1 MILSALEREENVVL
15 IIDLLKSIYW
25 KWILFIENVT
35 PNELIGMSEKQL
47 FPYQSEHE
55 NEKEWNEWIHRDS
68 QPVTEPPPQEA
79 SEEKGIKVEQ
89 QENPVDAAALM
100 EMKEEQPQ
108 EKNKEV
114 IEILSDSEDIQKTPS
129 KEEDEVIEI
138 QDQPTTTKEEGQSLS
153 SKEEKRE
160 EEKDI
165 QMEEQSTEAKE
176 EVKAT
181 VQEQSTILKE
191 EVKATV
197 QEQST
202 ILKEEVKAA
211 VQEQSTEAKEEVK
224 AAVQEQS
231 TEAKE
236 EVKPSSTPSQPTP
249 TPTTNS
255 MPIQD
260 IQLSVTEHYTF
271 SLALTHNRTIPVV
284 LQFFSVPTPSLQ
296 STFSIPTTFTMRGE
310 SRLKDI
316 EDYYNQLH
324 KQKLYEEYWAIVQPK
339 ESKDMYV
346 FSPIFM
352 SRVLFLSLLK
362 QLAVANRIGVYIA
375 AQSTDKMYSLLSH
388 EYQ

>member
-129 KEEDEVIEI
+129 KEEDEGIEI

-160 EEKDI
+160 EEKGI

-176 EVKAT
+176 EVKA
-181 VQEQSTILKE
+181 
-191 EVKATV
+191 AV

-211 VQEQSTEAKEEVK
+211 VQEQSTIL
-224 AAVQEQS
+224 
-231 TEAKE
+231 KE

-260 IQLSVTEHYTF
+260 IQLSVTEQYTF

-346 FSPIFM
+346 FSPISM

>member
-1 MILSALEREENVVL
+1 
-15 IIDLLKSIYW
+15 
-25 KWILFIENVT
+25 
-35 PNELIGMSEKQL
+35 MSEKQL

-129 KEEDEVIEI
+129 KEEDEGIEI

-160 EEKDI
+160 EEKNI

-191 EVKATV
+191 EVKAAV

-202 ILKEEVKAA
+202 ILKEEAKAA
-211 VQEQSTEAKEEVK
+211 VQEQSTIP
-224 AAVQEQS
+224 
-231 TEAKE
+231 KE

-260 IQLSVTEHYTF
+260 IQLSVTEQYTF

>member
-129 KEEDEVIEI
+129 KEEDEGIEI

-160 EEKDI
+160 EEKDV
-165 QMEEQSTEAKE
+165 QMEEQSTEA
-176 EVKAT
+176 
-181 VQEQSTILKE
+181 
-191 EVKATV
+191 
-197 QEQST
+197 
-202 ILKEEVKAA
+202 KEEVKAA

-236 EVKPSSTPSQPTP
+236 EVKATVQEQSTIPKEEVKPSSTPSQPTP

-260 IQLSVTEHYTF
+260 IQLSVTEQYTF

>member
-1 MILSALEREENVVL
+1 
-15 IIDLLKSIYW
+15 
-25 KWILFIENVT
+25 
-35 PNELIGMSEKQL
+35 MSEKQL

-68 QPVTEPPPQEA
+68 QPITEFPPQEA

-100 EMKEEQPQ
+100 EMKEEPPQ

-129 KEEDEVIEI
+129 KEDDEVIKI
-138 QDQPTTTKEEGQSLS
+138 QDQSTTTKEEGQSLS

-160 EEKDI
+160 EEKDV
-165 QMEEQSTEAKE
+165 QMEEQSTIPKE
-176 EVKAT
+176 EP
-181 VQEQSTILKE
+181 
-191 EVKATV
+191 
-197 QEQST
+197 
-202 ILKEEVKAA
+202 KAA
-211 VQEQSTEAKEEVK
+211 VQEQSPVP
-224 AAVQEQS
+224 
-231 TEAKE
+231 KE

-260 IQLSVTEHYTF
+260 IQLSVTEQYTF

-284 LQFFSVPTPSLQ
+284 LQLFSVPTPSLQ

-362 QLAVANRIGVYIA
+362 QLAVANRIGVYVA